1 MELKGKKDESSEKEN
16 QIDISWKIKE
26 AIDNDV

>member
-16 QIDISWKIKE
+16 KIDISWKIKE